1 MRLTAALLVT
11 CAAAV
16 LMRVTAAQ
24 HQHQHRDQHQH
35 EPNNKNA
42 EVDKRQEHPAA
53 APGSQQVKA
62 VATVK
67 YKGGHDEHDD
77 TPARKPAAGATLRSH
92 KATAAPTAA
101 GYPHKA
107 VAYAAPVKPKSQQQA
122 VANDDHDDCDDK
134 MQACYD
140 KIIRPVALKFGVNGR
155 GKVCKAY
162 RKAERKCDVS
172 IKGCDD
178 NDDFVYKLNGKAINC

>member
-1 MRLTAALLVT
+1 MRLAAAALLVT

-16 LMRVTAAQ
+16 LMRVTVA
-24 HQHQHRDQHQH
+24 QHQHRDQHQH
-35 EPNNKNA
+35 EPNHKNV
-42 EVDKRQEHPAA
+42 EVDKREEHPAA
-53 APGSQQVKA
+53 APSLQVKVVPTA
-62 VATVK
+62 K
-67 YKGGHDEHDD
+67 HKGGQWGGHDDHDD
-77 TPARKPAAGATLRSH
+77 TPARKPAGAVLKSQ
-92 KATAAPTAA
+92 KATAGP
-101 GYPHKA
+101 PHKA
-107 VAYAAPVKPKSQQQA
+107 VAYAAPVKPKSSQQA
-122 VANDDHDDCDDK
+122 AAANDDHDECDDK

-140 KIIRPVALKFGVNGR
+140 KIIRPVALKSGANGR